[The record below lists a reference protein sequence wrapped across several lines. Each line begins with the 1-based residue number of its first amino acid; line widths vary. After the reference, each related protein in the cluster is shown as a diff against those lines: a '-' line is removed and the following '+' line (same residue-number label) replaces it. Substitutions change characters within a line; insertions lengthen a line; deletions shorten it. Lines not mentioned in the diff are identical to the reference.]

1 MLGAIIGSVIGA
13 GLSFLSSKS
22 TKKAADKAAD
32 AEIQAARETTQLA
45 RDLYGQNTANFTPYM
60 QSGQRANALLD
71 SFLYGPQPAGAQAPL
86 VAQGPAQ
93 DVGQS
98 LAVGGGF
105 GGGMGTMNDLTGTE
119 FVPDYSIG
127 MTAVNGRGAANLAR
141 ARANATIPGQN
152 VAPAPMPA
160 QTPQVAQA
168 PAGNGMSG
176 YEAFTNSP
184 YYQLPYQE
192 GLKSRNMG
200 FAARG
205 LLQSGAAEREL
216 TRYGQDYAGGRL
228 NEFLSLLQGQQNVG
242 FGGASALAGVGQN
255 LQTTI
260 GQQNQNRADAIGN
273 AALLRA
279 QANNSLYGSLAGIA
293 GGLASSFGGFGK

>member
-1 MLGAIIGSVIGA
+1 MLGAIIGGVLSLGGA
-13 GLSFLSSKS
+13 LLSNKS

-32 AEIQAARETTQLA
+32 AEIQAARETTELA
-45 RDLYGQNTANFTPYM
+45 RELYGRNTANFTPYL

-71 SFLYGPQPAGAQAPL
+71 TFLYGPQQAQAPL
-86 VAQGPAQ
+86 VAQGPAP
-93 DVGQS
+93 DVTQPFS
-98 LAVGGGF
+98 VGGGF
-105 GGGMGTMNDLTGTE
+105 GGGFSGANELTGTE

-141 ARANATIPGQN
+141 ARAQATIPGQN
-152 VAPAPMPA
+152 VAPAPVPA
-160 QTPQVAQA
+160 ATPQPVAAGA
-168 PAGNGMSG
+168 PQNALSG

-192 GLKSRNMG
+192 GVKARNMG

-205 LLQSGAAEREL
+205 LLQSGAAEKEL

-255 LQTTI
+255 MQSTI
-260 GQQNQNRADAIGN
+260 AQQNQNRADALGN
-273 AALLRA
+273 AALIRA